1 MLRILGIKTRYCMIL
16 LQNPSVWYMACA
28 YVGTNR
34 NIQISVQLAR
44 TEDFTA
50 FFEILVAH

>member
-1 MLRILGIKTRYCMIL
+1 MIL

-44 TEDFTA
+44 TEDFIA